1 MKNKFINIKFG
12 LISFMMLVL
21 FPLVS
26 HAAPKTLKDIAKTAV
41 DYLNIGLELIIALAV
56 VTFVWNIYKYYFT
69 DAEKKDA
76 GMYLLYSIIG
86 FFLIISFWGI
96 VNVVMN
102 SVQLDNTRPNIVPF
116 GGGNSGTGGNGSN
129 AGGSGGRAD
138 TLTPAGGAGAG
149 ADTLTPAGGAGGGG
163 YNCVEGGGGACGPDT
178 PDPGTPEYGSIDCS
192 IDFFA
197 PNCQ

>member
-129 AGGSGGRAD
+129 AGTGNDGVIETSPAQGASKVTETSPAQGANGGTGAANTTYTCTEVGPGCSAD
-138 TLTPAGGAGAG
+138 E
-149 ADTLTPAGGAGGGG
+149 
-163 YNCVEGGGGACGPDT
+163 VE
-178 PDPGTPEYGSIDCS
+178 SIFGND
-192 IDFFA
+192 
-197 PNCQ
+197 